1 MARAQSV
8 PPGFAD
14 ALVMG
19 GWVAPVGATW
29 DANGRLYVW
38 EKRGQVWIVENG
50 VRLPNPLLNISDEV
64 GDWRDHGFLGFALD
78 PDFLTNGHIYGMYT
92 VDRHH
97 LMNHGT
103 ANYNP
108 NTNEYYAATI
118 MRITRWTAIGPAF
131 NTVNY
136 ASRTVL
142 LGETRQTG
150 VPLLHE
156 S

>member
-1 MARAQSV
+1 MS
-8 PPGFAD
+8 
-14 ALVMG
+14 
-19 GWVAPVGATW
+19 
-29 DANGRLYVW
+29 
-38 EKRGQVWIVENG
+38 
-50 VRLPNPLLNISDEV
+50 
-64 GDWRDHGFLGFALD
+64 
-78 PDFLTNGHIYGMYT
+78 NGHIYGMYL

-103 ANYNP
+103 GNYNP

-118 MRITRWTAIGPAF
+118 MRITRWTAIGPSF

-136 ASRTVL
+136 ASRNVL

-156 S
+156 SHSTGSLMFGSDGTLLATVGDGASYNLVDLKQQQ